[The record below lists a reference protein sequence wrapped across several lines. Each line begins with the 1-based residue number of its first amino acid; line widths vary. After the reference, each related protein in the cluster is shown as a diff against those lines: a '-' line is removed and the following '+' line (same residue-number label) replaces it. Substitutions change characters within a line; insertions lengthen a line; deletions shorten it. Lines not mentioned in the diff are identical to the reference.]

1 MKVSGGEGFLET
13 RTSVRTNSGGAPWRS
28 ARKFPDTN
36 RQKVGYNTHM
46 QTPAAERKVLILI
59 AGTVWLMVG
68 LILSAVGI
76 RWIILAHR
84 GIIIPGLIGLF
95 AGLLIDR
102 WKFSRLS
109 LKNIRRIFTD
119 YPGQSRICVF
129 AFQSTEGYVMIAAM
143 MILGYT
149 LRHLPIDKIY
159 LSPVYLAIGLGL
171 MLSSLQYYRAYAA
184 PPPDIVSH

>member
-1 MKVSGGEGFLET
+1 
-13 RTSVRTNSGGAPWRS
+13 
-28 ARKFPDTN
+28 
-36 RQKVGYNTHM
+36 M

-68 LILSAVGI
+68 LVLSAVGI
-76 RWIILAHR
+76 RWMILAHR
-84 GIIIPGLIGLF
+84 SIIIPALIGLA
-95 AGLLIDR
+95 AGLAFDR

-129 AFQSTEGYVMIAAM
+129 AFQSTEGYVIIAAM
-143 MILGYT
+143 MALGYT

-171 MLSSLQYYRAYAA
+171 MLSSVQYYRAYGTAST
-184 PPPDIVSH
+184 DIVSH

>member
-1 MKVSGGEGFLET
+1 
-13 RTSVRTNSGGAPWRS
+13 
-28 ARKFPDTN
+28 
-36 RQKVGYNTHM
+36 M

-68 LILSAVGI
+68 LMLAVVGI
-76 RWIILAHR
+76 RWMVLAHR
-84 GIIIPGLIGLF
+84 SIIIPALIGTA
-95 AGLLIDR
+95 AGLAFNR

-109 LKNIRRIFTD
+109 LKNIRRISTD

-129 AFQSTEGYVMIAAM
+129 AFQSTEGYVIIAAM
-143 MILGYT
+143 MALGYT

-171 MLSSLQYYRAYAA
+171 ILSSVQYYRAYGTHRIL
-184 PPPDIVSH
+184 P